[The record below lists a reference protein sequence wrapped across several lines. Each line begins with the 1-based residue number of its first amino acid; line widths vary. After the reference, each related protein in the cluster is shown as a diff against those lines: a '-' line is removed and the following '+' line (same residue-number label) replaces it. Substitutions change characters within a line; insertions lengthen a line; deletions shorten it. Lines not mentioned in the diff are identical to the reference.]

1 MNFFAAHGLGI
12 HTIDGNFTSLNIVKT
27 HQEIDHGGLPCACRT
42 NNGHF
47 LSWFRFSGKVMN
59 NGLIW

>member
-12 HTIDGNFTSLNIVKT
+12 HTIDGNFTSLNVIKT
-27 HQEIDHGGLPCACRT
+27 HQEIDHGRLPCACRT